1 MSFWTDFD
9 KFLKDAINAISNEL
23 GHFADLIKPLLIA
36 GAEEIAT
43 SALNAVMAE
52 APKVISG
59 SEKFDSAVN
68 NVVTGL
74 ASRGKAVGVAVA
86 AAAVQ
91 TAYNELSALLHKSN

>member
-1 MSFWTDFD
+1 MSFWNDFD
-9 KFLKDAINAISNEL
+9 LFLKNALKAVGDGIKN
-23 GHFADLIKPLLIA
+23 FATLIKPVVQA

-43 SALNAVMAE
+43 AALNAVMAE

-59 SEKFDSAVN
+59 SEKFDSAVS

-74 ASRGKAVGVAVA
+74 SSRGKAVAVSVA

-91 TAYNELSALLHKSN
+91 TAYNELSALLHKE